1 MKRLK
6 VFAMLLCIAVLG
18 LTTSCSKDDEDL
30 IVGKWKLIYAA
41 RVVVQVDG
49 YTGHVNRISGTTD
62 EQPLDSKWQF
72 TKEGELYQWLGE
84 SCEHQDRYVVRDGY
98 LVLSKDEDMFWV
110 KKYQIEKLT
119 KKNLIL
125 SYNYAGDTPDH
136 DAEYTEKIWV
146 EFEKD

>member
-1 MKRLK
+1 MKKLK
-6 VFAMLLCIAVLG
+6 VFAMMLCIAALG

-30 IVGKWKLIYAA
+30 IVGKWKLTYAA
-41 RVVVQVDG
+41 RTVVQVDG
-49 YTGHVNRISGTTD
+49 YTGHVNRISRTTD

-84 SCEHQDRYVVRDGY
+84 NCKHQDRYVVRDGY

-119 KKNLIL
+119 KGNLIL
-125 SYNYAGDTPDH
+125 SYNYDGETPD
-136 DAEYTEKIWV
+136 DYAEYTEKIWV